1 MSETILFSTDKI
13 TLYLLSEIYD
23 SVTNPTGTIIPRP
36 NSLVIDPLNN
46 GLLQRVLSVNAI
58 TLNSTL
64 GPVFTSLLA
73 PDVPDL
79 DPTDSSIVSIID
91 YGNSRFY
98 LFYDK
103 AEHPT
108 KLNLDK
114 KIIILGDDAVSYE
127 ISRWDATLQL
137 YVPISLYYDTNG
149 IYTGTKIPLSVV
161 GTTNNIKIPSNCHT
175 SYDMKDDEVYHM
187 FIYDSAGTHCGGI
200 KLFAKKAIVNNSL
213 GDDLLITDFIIEATQ
228 MDNDGLYLFPDQD
241 PGSLVITPK
250 VVYSDG
256 NTSIIPIDNSICY
269 LYGLEGF
276 TASYPGQ
283 TVEVLV
289 KYFLAPTQQAVTDCL
304 TVSGSQRYLIKTALL
319 TVKDPGT
326 NEYSIKIL
334 TVPTYISSISRWV
347 LMFYLYSLADN
358 TVRNITPFVTV
369 SSNYDGRLMGIEQP
383 LTLTLR
389 IRSIHPDAATDFVYQ
404 QNVLIKLAPYDYY
417 ERYTIRDSIGD
428 TYGIFGVD
436 SPILGRPVLYYD
448 ADLEKYFI
456 PTSKFSTKDVML
468 EAFYYKARPLY
479 DSNWLS
485 VPPEP
490 THFTIRSAVSGM
502 VLLSAPIAIA
512 GYEQGFG
519 IVGVENPNQLVGS
532 NCIVEFLQYSQNQYN
547 VIYGVPVDCYAGTF
561 V

>member
-1 MSETILFSTDKI
+1 MSETILFTTDKPAF
-13 TLYLLSEIYD
+13 YLLSEIYN
-23 SVTNPTGTIIPRP
+23 SITNPTGTIIPRP
-36 NSLVIDPLNN
+36 NSLVIDPVND
-46 GLLQRVLSVNAI
+46 GLLQRVLSVNPT

-64 GPVFTSLLA
+64 GPVYTSLLA
-73 PDVPDL
+73 PDTPDI

-127 ISRWDATLQL
+127 ISKWDAALQL

-149 IYTGTKIPLSVV
+149 VYTGTKIPLNNVV
-161 GTTNNIKIPSNCHT
+161 TATNVKIPSNCHT
-175 SYDMKDDEVYHM
+175 SYELNDDEVYHM
-187 FIYDSAGTHCGGI
+187 FIYDYAGTQCGAM
-200 KLFAKKAIVNNSL
+200 KLFAKKAIVNNSI
-213 GDDLLITDFIIEATQ
+213 GDDLLITDFVIEATQ

-250 VVYSDG
+250 VIYNDG
-256 NTSIIPIDNSICY
+256 TSAVIPIDNAVCH

-283 TVEVLV
+283 AVEVLI

-304 TVSGSQRYLIKTALL
+304 TVSGSQRYLIKTAML

-334 TVPTYISSISRWV
+334 TVPTYISSVSRWV
-347 LMFYLYSLADN
+347 LMFYLYSLNDN
-358 TVRNITPFVTV
+358 TVRNITPHVTV
-369 SSNYDGRLMGIEQP
+369 SSNYDGRLMGVEQA
-383 LTLTLR
+383 LSLSLR
-389 IRSIHPDAATDFVYQ
+389 IRAVYPDAATDFIYQ
-404 QNVLIKLAPYDYY
+404 QNVMIKLAPYDYY
-417 ERYTIRDSIGD
+417 ERYTMRDSIGD

-436 SPILGRPVLYYD
+436 SPILNRPVLYYD
-448 ADLEKYFI
+448 ATLEKYFV
-456 PTSKFSTKDVML
+456 PTSKFATKAVML

-479 DSNWLS
+479 DSSWLS

-490 THFTIRSAVSGM
+490 SHFTLRNAVSGAL
-502 VLLSAPIAIA
+502 LLSAPIAMS

-519 IVGVENPNQLVGS
+519 IVNVENANQLVGAS
-532 NCIVEFLQYSQNQYN
+532 CIVEFLQYDQGQYK